1 MNYVLVQ
8 NKQTILLGPI
18 FWRHR
23 FIQSELDDL
32 EIEYVVSPVE
42 PNEYVKIN
50 DELEIYPVTG
60 LEVPEHHSDYQQLAG
75 PFWTF
80 TDVAHGIYNVVDRP
94 FDAIKNTLK
103 AQVSAERYRK
113 EIAGIKLTIQDTEVS
128 VATDR
133 DSRNIYTQK
142 LVTMG
147 DDVVQWKFSEAWLS
161 LNKQELT
168 QMLVDVNS
176 HVQQQFD
183 WESNIINQ
191 IDLAETVEQLK
202 EIVIVEVRDTEP
214 SIIESDFRI
223 NLE

>member
-1 MNYVLVQ
+1 
-8 NKQTILLGPI
+8 
-18 FWRHR
+18 
-23 FIQSELDDL
+23 L

-50 DELEIYPVTG
+50 DALEIYPVTG
-60 LEVPEHHSDYQQLAG
+60 LEVPVHHSDYQQLAG

-80 TDVAHGIYNVVDRP
+80 TDVAHGTYNVVDRP
-94 FDAIKNTLK
+94 FDVIKNTLK
-103 AQVSAERYRK
+103 AQVSSERYRK

-147 DDVVQWKFSEAWLS
+147 DDVVQWKFSEAWLT

-223 NLE
+223 SFE

>member
-1 MNYVLVQ
+1 
-8 NKQTILLGPI
+8 
-18 FWRHR
+18 
-23 FIQSELDDL
+23 
-32 EIEYVVSPVE
+32 
-42 PNEYVKIN
+42 
-50 DELEIYPVTG
+50 
-60 LEVPEHHSDYQQLAG
+60 
-75 PFWTF
+75 
-80 TDVAHGIYNVVDRP
+80 
-94 FDAIKNTLK
+94 
-103 AQVSAERYRK
+103 
-113 EIAGIKLTIQDTEVS
+113 LTIQDTEVS

-147 DDVVQWKFSEAWLS
+147 DDVVQWKFSEVWLS

-214 SIIESDFRI
+214 SIIETDFRI
-223 NLE
+223 SFE